1 MDGFTEEIGRA
12 SLFAAATITT
22 SSIADD
28 VVVFVV
34 VTFCGFLDDDVE
46 KFILRVT
53 GGLEE
58 RRKVTVGV
66 LEAMGARAALGHSEL

>member
-12 SLFAAATITT
+12 SLFTAAAAA

-66 LEAMGARAALGHSEL
+66 LEAMGTALSHSEL